1 MVNYGEHMLS
11 ANKRKASPEYRR
23 LLKRARAALVSKG
36 WSTRRAATYLE
47 RNYVHLSRVLTG
59 ERVSELLLI
68 RVLELPASPV
78 KRRMVGFARN
88 LAA

>member
-1 MVNYGEHMLS
+1 MLS
-11 ANKRKASPEYRR
+11 ANKRKASPDYRR
-23 LLKRARAALVSKG
+23 LLKRARAAIVEKN

-59 ERVSELLLI
+59 ERISEPLLI

-78 KRRMVGFARN
+78 PRRCSGFARK